1 MATSRGV
8 RLSLLAARG
17 LLNCPSC
24 YAYLYLIFKESGI
37 DIELAKEILFANMQN
52 FAAAKNFEAY
62 ESAKK
67 QLNKLLFPDVETQEE
82 KLMRTAK
89 EQLGRGKEIV
99 KIGKKGS
106 KIDLGNLTRIH
117 T

>member
-17 LLNCPSC
+17 LLNCPDC
-24 YAYLYLIFKESGI
+24 YTSLYLIFKESGI
-37 DIELAKEILFANMQN
+37 DIELAKEIIFSNMQN
-52 FAAAKNFEAY
+52 YVVAQNFEAY
-62 ESAKK
+62 ETAKK

-89 EQLGRGKEIV
+89 ETLSKGKDV
-99 KIGKKGS
+99 VRIGKQGS
-106 KIDLGNLTRIH
+106 KINLGNVTRIN